1 MLWSCS
7 KDIQQVVNCG
17 LCCSKDIQHIL
28 NSVLVLQ
35 QRHTTDLNYAC
46 KDIPHFLNGA
56 LVLQQREVL
65 LVALVATLK
74 SPPAGMTNDAHL
86 QQQVMLAAL
95 QLFTF
100 IAPGL

>member
-1 MLWSCS
+1 MSYVFE
-7 KDIQQVVNCG
+7 DIQQIPNC
-17 LCCSKDIQHIL
+17 
-28 NSVLVLQ
+28 
-35 QRHTTDLNYAC
+35 T
-46 KDIPHFLNGA
+46 

-65 LVALVATLK
+65 LVALLATLK
-74 SPPAGMTNDAHL
+74 CPAAGMTPDARL